1 MDLAAFNALP
11 PAAAEAELLACCS
24 SPRWAAA
31 VAALRPFRDLD
42 QLQEAADEAWWALD
56 EGDWFD
62 AIAAHPRIG
71 ERAVG
76 GGAHERWSAAEQ
88 ADAQR
93 AEQAVR
99 DEIARLNV
107 DYELRF
113 GHVFLICASGR
124 SGEEILAELRRRLD
138 HAPETELRTAAEE
151 QAKITRL
158 RLGQL
163 VADSG
168 R

>member
-42 QLQEAADEAWWALD
+42 HLQEAADKAWWALD
-56 EGDWFD
+56 EGDWF
-62 AIAAHPRIG
+62 AAFEAHPRIG
-71 ERAVG
+71 ERAAG
-76 GGAHERWSAAEQ
+76 EGAHARWSTAEQ

-93 AEQAVR
+93 ADQTVR
-99 DEIARLNV
+99 DEIARGNV

-138 HAPETELRTAAEE
+138 SSPETELRTAAAE

-158 RLGQL
+158 RVERMLDEG
-163 VADSG
+163 
-168 R
+168 